1 MPVALQCKKMHRIC
15 PRLFIRSSPAQFQ
28 RARFACLATLCA
40 DFLIMHMH
48 LPSVLSFLIWVPVV
62 SGIFVLTF
70 APSATLA
77 RAVALF
83 GALLSLLPAIQLV
96 SQFDNSSS
104 AMQFVERVDWLPQ
117 FGASYHLG
125 VDGISLWFT
134 MLTAVTT
141 LIIFIASWRS
151 VTKQVAQFYGA
162 FLVLAGCMQGVFTSL
177 DGMLFF
183 AFFEASLIPLY
194 LLIGTWGSGEKRIYA
209 ALRFFFFSL
218 FGSLAMLAALIYL
231 WTQAHTFD
239 IDAWRAL
246 KLDFIPQVVIFLC
259 FVAAFSVKV
268 PMWPVHTWLPDV
280 NAEGPTGAAVLLGM
294 LKIGGYGML
303 RYVLPIV
310 PDASHFFAPAM
321 IALSLVAIIY
331 GSLVAL
337 AQTDMRKLLA
347 YSGVAHMGLVTLG
360 LFTFDRIGT
369 EGAVVQMLS
378 YGVVS
383 GAMLLCTGVLFDRT
397 RNGSIDAYGGV
408 ANTMPKFATYAMLF
422 SMANVGLPGTSGFV
436 GEFLVL
442 MGAIR
447 FNFWVGAAAALSLIL
462 SAAYTLWMYKRVMF
476 GAVKNDR
483 VAKLRDIGRREFVL
497 FGAIAVLVLAIG
509 VHPKTFTDA
518 IGPSVENALAAS
530 QGSSLPTDPSAPSY
544 DAHHETVSE
553 RQPG

>member
-1 MPVALQCKKMHRIC
+1 
-15 PRLFIRSSPAQFQ
+15 
-28 RARFACLATLCA
+28 
-40 DFLIMHMH
+40 MH
-48 LPSVLSFLIWVPVV
+48 LPSVLSFLIWIPVV

-70 APSATLA
+70 SASATLS

-83 GALLSLLPAIQLV
+83 GAVLGILPLVPLLAH
-96 SQFDNSSS
+96 FDASSS
-104 AMQFVERVDWLPQ
+104 AMQFVEQIDWLPQ
-117 FGASYHLG
+117 FGISYHLG

-134 MLTAVTT
+134 VLTAVTT
-141 LIIFIASWRS
+141 LIIFIASWQS
-151 VTKQVAQFYGA
+151 VTKQVAQYYGA
-162 FLVLAGCMQGVFTSL
+162 FLVLSGCMQGVFASL

-183 AFFEASLIPLY
+183 VFFEASLIPLY
-194 LLIGTWGSGEKRIYA
+194 LLIGTWGGGERRVYA
-209 ALRFFFFSL
+209 ALRYFLISL
-218 FGSLAMLAALIYL
+218 VGSLAMLAALVYL
-231 WTQAHTFD
+231 WTQAHSFD
-239 IDAWRAL
+239 IEAWRAL
-246 KLDFIPQVVIFLC
+246 KLDFTPQVVIFLC

-294 LKIGGYGML
+294 LKVGGYGLMRL
-303 RYVLPIV
+303 VLPIV

-321 IALSLVAIIY
+321 ITLALVAVIY

-347 YSGVAHMGLVTLG
+347 YSSVAHMGLVTLG
-360 LFTFDRIGT
+360 LFTFDRLGT

-383 GAMLLCTGVLFDRT
+383 GAMLLCTGVLVDRT

-408 ANTMPKFATYAMLF
+408 VNTMPKFATYAVLF

-447 FNFWVGAAAALSLIL
+447 LNFWIGAIAATTLIL
-462 SAAYTLWMYKRVMF
+462 SAAYTLWMVKRVMF
-476 GAVKNDR
+476 GAVRNER
-483 VAKLRDIGRREFVL
+483 VASLRDLGKREFVL
-497 FGAIAVLVLAIG
+497 FGAMAVLVLGIG

-518 IGPSVENALAAS
+518 IGPSVEHFLSAA
-530 QGSSLPTDPSAPSY
+530 QGSSLPDDAGAASY
-544 DAHHETVSE
+544 NAHSVAETE

>member
-1 MPVALQCKKMHRIC
+1 
-15 PRLFIRSSPAQFQ
+15 
-28 RARFACLATLCA
+28 
-40 DFLIMHMH
+40 MH
-48 LPSVLSFLIWVPVV
+48 LPSVLSFLIWIPVV

-70 APSATLA
+70 SASASLS

-83 GALLSLLPAIQLV
+83 GAILGILPLAPLLAR
-96 SQFDNSSS
+96 FDASSS
-104 AMQFVERVDWLPQ
+104 AMQLVERVDWLPQ
-117 FGASYHLG
+117 FGISYHLG

-134 MLTAVTT
+134 VLTAVTT
-141 LIIFIASWRS
+141 LIIFIASWQS
-151 VTKQVAQFYGA
+151 VTKQVAQYYGA
-162 FLVLAGCMQGVFTSL
+162 FLVLSGCMQGVFASL

-183 AFFEASLIPLY
+183 VFFEAALIPLY
-194 LLIGTWGSGEKRIYA
+194 LLIGAWGTGERRVYA
-209 ALRFFFFSL
+209 AFRFFFISFL
-218 FGSLAMLAALIYL
+218 GSLAMLAALIYL

-239 IDAWRAL
+239 IDAWRTL
-246 KLDFIPQVVIFLC
+246 KLGFTPQIVVFLC
-259 FVAAFSVKV
+259 FLAAFSVKV

-294 LKIGGYGML
+294 LKIGGYGLM
-303 RYVLPIV
+303 RFVLPIV

-321 IALSLVAIIY
+321 IVLSLVAVIY

-347 YSGVAHMGLVTLG
+347 YSAVAHMGLVTLG
-360 LFTFDRIGT
+360 LFTFDRIGV
-369 EGAVVQMLS
+369 EGAVMQMLS
-378 YGVVS
+378 YGIVS

-442 MGAIR
+442 MGVIR
-447 FNFWVGAAAALSLIL
+447 VNFWIGATAALSLIL

-476 GAVKNDR
+476 GAVRNER
-483 VAKLRDIGRREFVL
+483 VARLRDLGKREFVL
-497 FGAIAVLVLAIG
+497 FGAMAVLVLGIG

-518 IGPSVENALAAS
+518 IGPSVEGFLSAV
-530 QGSSLPTDPSAPSY
+530 QGSSLPGDASASSF
-544 DAHHETVSE
+544 DARHAAVAE
-553 RQPG
+553 RSPG

>member
-1 MPVALQCKKMHRIC
+1 
-15 PRLFIRSSPAQFQ
+15 
-28 RARFACLATLCA
+28 
-40 DFLIMHMH
+40 MH
-48 LPSVLSFLIWVPVV
+48 LPSVLSFLIWIPVV
-62 SGIFVLTF
+62 SGIFVFTF
-70 APSATLA
+70 SPSATLS
-77 RAVALF
+77 RAAALF
-83 GALLSLLPAIQLV
+83 GAVLGLLPVAPLLARFDASSSAIQL
-96 SQFDNSSS
+96 
-104 AMQFVERVDWLPQ
+104 AERIDWLPQ
-117 FGASYHLG
+117 FGISYHLG
-125 VDGISLWFT
+125 VDGISLWFSV
-134 MLTAVTT
+134 LTAVTT
-141 LIIFIASWRS
+141 LIVFVASWRS
-151 VTKQVAQFYGA
+151 VTKQVAQYYGA
-162 FLVLAGCMQGVFTSL
+162 FLILSGCMQGVFLAL

-183 AFFEASLIPLY
+183 VFFEATLIPLY
-194 LLIGTWGSGEKRIYA
+194 LLIGTWGSERRVYA
-209 ALRFFFFSL
+209 AMRFFFISL

-231 WTQAHTFD
+231 WSQSHTFD
-239 IDAWRAL
+239 IDAWRHL
-246 KLDFIPQVVIFLC
+246 KIGFAPQLVVFVC
-259 FVAAFSVKV
+259 FMAAFSVKV

-321 IALSLVAIIY
+321 IALALVAVLY

-347 YSGVAHMGLVTLG
+347 YSAVAHMGLVTLG
-360 LFTFDRIGT
+360 LFTFDPMGT

-397 RNGSIDAYGGV
+397 RSGSIDAYGGV
-408 ANTMPKFATYAMLF
+408 VNTMPKFATYAMLF

-447 FNFWVGAAAALSLIL
+447 FNFWVGAIAALSLIL

-476 GAVKNDR
+476 GAIRNER
-483 VAKLRDIGRREFVL
+483 VAMLKDLGKREFVVL
-497 FGAIAVLVLAIG
+497 GAMAVLVLAIG

-518 IGPSVENALAAS
+518 IGPSVEAVVSAA
-530 QGSSLPTDPSAPSY
+530 QASSLPADDNAPSY
-544 DAHHETVSE
+544 DAHRVEASK
-553 RQPG
+553 RLPG